1 MRVLLIASIALSLP
15 LLEVGVRSSVDAAAV
30 SDSACA
36 LSLPA
41 AEASASE
48 IGVGDTLQAIRDV
61 SLDEAVIAEGSK
73 VNVSGK
79 RSVSGAVVVDVALAD
94 GHVVKGL
101 PLSQVKQSF
110 RRVAN

>member
-1 MRVLLIASIALSLP
+1 MRVLLIASIALTLP
-15 LLEVGVRSSVDAAAV
+15 LLEVGVRSGVDV
-30 SDSACA
+30 DSGGRAFA
-36 LSLPA
+36 LPA

-73 VNVSGK
+73 VSVSGK